1 MLGRA
6 DLGLIHPYIQKY
18 AIKRG
23 PETGAVAEGGG
34 CSAARR
40 AATVFWFVMYNSYG
54 FRLPGNT
61 CVSVSARY
69 THTFRRRQTRG
80 GRGEGGGRGVG
91 EGNASD
97 GAQQPPD
104 ENAMLFPILFFVAA
118 SSSVGQTVRLCMW
131 AW

>member
-1 MLGRA
+1 M
-6 DLGLIHPYIQKY
+6 
-18 AIKRG
+18 
-23 PETGAVAEGGG
+23 
-34 CSAARR
+34 
-40 AATVFWFVMYNSYG
+40 FWFVMYNSYG

-69 THTFRRRQTRG
+69 THTFRRRETRG
-80 GRGEGGGRGVG
+80 GRGGGGGRGVG